1 MTGKILHDPHDP
13 LVRHCSS
20 ILNYVILTKINLSKA
35 TKRRIL
41 SANRTRERLERKK
54 QATEIEL
61 NNVNFDT
68 EITEQVTDLAGVR
81 LRHWITHR
89 SWNICSICGTI
100 LRVSLNEAF
109 YRNRVN
115 RSPPCPCR
123 VGLYIV
129 PKFTDWPSPLHELTK
144 TDQSVLSNYTLR
156 VGGTAPLQHGYRQ
169 KQGPAYAI
177 LIPISS

>member
-81 LRHWITHR
+81 LRHFSRR
-89 SWNICSICGTI
+89 ST
-100 LRVSLNEAF
+100 E
-109 YRNRVN
+109 
-115 RSPPCPCR
+115 
-123 VGLYIV
+123 
-129 PKFTDWPSPLHELTK
+129 
-144 TDQSVLSNYTLR
+144 TLDHSSFMEH
-156 VGGTAPLQHGYRQ
+156 LQHLWHNLESFI
-169 KQGPAYAI
+169 K
-177 LIPISS
+177 